1 MTPLILNA
9 VPKIAEIELPID
21 LVTAYGPILLGP
33 FSLVISAVETIT
45 LVDAPPDPATI
56 PTLGESRSSSV
67 SDDISIAS
75 FAARYEYA
83 ADSPIK
89 RRSFLSINLE
99 KSISIDPD
107 TWLLNPISAYEL
119 FDTIPDFPFL
129 RLSRTSL

>member
-1 MTPLILNA
+1 M
-9 VPKIAEIELPID
+9 
-21 LVTAYGPILLGP
+21 VTAYGPILLGP
-33 FSLVISAVETIT
+33 FSLVISAVVTIT

-56 PTLGESRSSSV
+56 PTLGELRSSSV
-67 SDDISIAS
+67 RHDISIAS

-89 RRSFLSINLE
+89 RSSFLSINSE
-99 KSISIDPD
+99 KSTLIDPD

-129 RLSRTSL
+129 RLSITSS